1 MQMEPNGILSMIYA
15 LMIFVMMISIPV
27 VIIIWIIGF
36 IMKQFRRGMSRLR

>member
-1 MQMEPNGILSMIYA
+1 MEPNGILSMIYA

-36 IMKQFRRGMSRLR
+36 VMKQFRRGMSRLR